1 MKSLTNQTCP
11 PLLNLLS
18 SAQVIFTLHHT
29 KSNFTATFILPPAL
43 FALSTNSQPLN
54 PALSPVHTSPQTF
67 SSGLNHSTC
76 FPVRFRTFY
85 SVLQLAKSATTF
97 ANLRTVRCN
106 FCESQRIRYYTFPVF
121 AKPILPILLVEL
133 SFAFFHWRNPLL
145 PTILV
150 GASILSGE
158 PLFCDSYM

>member
-1 MKSLTNQTCP
+1 MTLCTSVHIS
-11 PLLNLLS
+11 LLNLLS

-29 KSNFTATFILPPAL
+29 KSKFNATIILPPAF

-54 PALSPVHTSPQTF
+54 PALSPVHTSPQSF
-67 SSGLNHSTC
+67 S
-76 FPVRFRTFY
+76 

-106 FCESQRIRYYTFPVF
+106 FCQSLRSPLQHFTVF

-158 PLFCDSYM
+158 PLFCDSYT